1 MSVGD
6 CVHFTVYYSPQRLFF
21 DLIVRLE
28 ASRMKLWNR
37 PYFYQVESQTFP
49 LISIHCSLKLIPL
62 IRLLHFNY
70 FARRFFR
77 WNLDDFQV
85 SVLTDEESPF
95 YVYHIEYDYK
105 LPENARKS
113 ARVFKGHLSWKKI
126 IAMFVS
132 SNKRSKTHLCL
143 RKSLPKCNKLIPVHS
158 LMIDVKKNNPT

>member
-6 CVHFTVYYSPQRLFF
+6 CVHFIVHYSPQRLFL

-28 ASRMKLWNR
+28 ASRMKLCNSLIC
-37 PYFYQVESQTFP
+37 QVESQTFP

-70 FARRFFR
+70 FSRRFLR

-105 LPENARKS
+105 LPENAEK
-113 ARVFKGHLSWKKI
+113 ALEYLKNTCPGKKLLQ
-126 IAMFVS
+126 F
-132 SNKRSKTHLCL
+132 LCL
-143 RKSLPKCNKLIPVHS
+143 VTNAPRRIYVCENLFRSAIN
-158 LMIDVKKNNPT
+158 

>member
-70 FARRFFR
+70 FSRQFFR

-95 YVYHIEYDYK
+95 YVCHIEYDYK
-105 LPENARKS
+105 LPENAEKAKEYLKNICPGKKLLQFLCRVTNAPQRIYVCENLFRS
-113 ARVFKGHLSWKKI
+113 AI
-126 IAMFVS
+126 
-132 SNKRSKTHLCL
+132 N
-143 RKSLPKCNKLIPVHS
+143 
-158 LMIDVKKNNPT
+158 